1 MATKVVTIFF
11 TTKAIKLNQMEE
23 NNFFLQSAAASLKKH
38 YLQQKPVLISDLKYR
53 KKFIM
58 NLLVN

>member
-1 MATKVVTIFF
+1 
-11 TTKAIKLNQMEE
+11 MEE
-23 NNFFLQSAAASLKKH
+23 NNFFLQSAAASLSNAMKKI
-38 YLQQKPVLISDLKYR
+38 LFTAKPVLIRDLKYR